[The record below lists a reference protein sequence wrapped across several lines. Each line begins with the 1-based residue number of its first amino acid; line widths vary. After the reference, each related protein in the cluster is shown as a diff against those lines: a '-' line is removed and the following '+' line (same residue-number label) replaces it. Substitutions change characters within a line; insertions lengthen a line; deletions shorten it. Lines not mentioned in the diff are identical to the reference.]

1 MKNLPTELIA
11 TNFKKLKKKK
21 LFKLVVHILCQKI
34 CHFESQS
41 ARRLNYKQ
49 FLDVTLSEAVIQL
62 ENKTSIIQCKSLHEE
77 NKHV

>member
-1 MKNLPTELIA
+1 MKNLPTEVIA
-11 TNFKKLKKKK
+11 TNFKKLKIN

-62 ENKTSIIQCKSLHEE
+62 ENKLPSVQCKSLHEE

>member
-1 MKNLPTELIA
+1 M
-11 TNFKKLKKKK
+11 
-21 LFKLVVHILCQKI
+21 VHILCQKI

-62 ENKTSIIQCKSLHEE
+62 ENKLPSVQCKSLHEE

>member
-1 MKNLPTELIA
+1 M
-11 TNFKKLKKKK
+11 
-21 LFKLVVHILCQKI
+21 VHILCQKI

-41 ARRLNYKQ
+41 AHRLNYKQ